1 MYGRCLSRTDSGK
14 KSTDALA
21 AYHFNK
27 KAQSCRCLL
36 HCFCHI
42 DILLHRHFCPT
53 KETIL
58 KAHFVNHIFFNW
70 PCWQVT
76 LEKKLN
82 WALKKCQVPQCK
94 LVILNFKISNMLLN
108 YMFSFC
114 KKYLLTITALS
125 NSWKVMNRWWWHH
138 SMVHQWNLPYFPLEC
153 KGWSVHLEGCIL
165 YPDLFSI
172 WLYCWKFVGLW
183 DQT

>member
-1 MYGRCLSRTDSGK
+1 MWWKTSSGRQGRYTPWGRAYGIPLPKGGNIMYGKGPSRTDSSK

-58 KAHFVNHIFFNW
+58 MAHFVNRVFFNW

-82 WALKKCQVPQCK
+82 WALKTCQVPQCK
-94 LVILNFKISNMLLN
+94 LVILNFKISNNMLLIRCFGFAKN
-108 YMFSFC
+108 IC
-114 KKYLLTITALS
+114 LWL
-125 NSWKVMNRWWWHH
+125 
-138 SMVHQWNLPYFPLEC
+138 LPYLT
-153 KGWSVHLEGCIL
+153 
-165 YPDLFSI
+165 
-172 WLYCWKFVGLW
+172 VGKWWIDDNDTTLW
-183 DQT
+183 FTNETCLISH